1 MVFLIIQKEIN
12 DKKTPNK
19 KEMCLRN
26 KTVLFFFRNKRNLLI
41 TIIRLTFSKILDGI
55 NVVENNFFAALF
67 QL

>member
-12 DKKTPNK
+12 DKKTPYK
-19 KEMCLRN
+19 KEMCLKN
-26 KTVLFFFRNKRNLLI
+26 KTVLFFFRKKRNLLI
-41 TIIRLTFSKILDGI
+41 IIIRLTFSKILDGI